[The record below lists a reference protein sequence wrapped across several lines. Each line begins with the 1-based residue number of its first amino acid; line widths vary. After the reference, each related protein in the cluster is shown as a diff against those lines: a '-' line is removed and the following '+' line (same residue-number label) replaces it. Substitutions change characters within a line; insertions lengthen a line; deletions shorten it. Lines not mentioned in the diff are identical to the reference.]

1 MVKTGCTGG
10 RLRCAAA
17 GPGIQSDVMMVA
29 TGREE
34 HGVGAVA
41 RRDFKAQ
48 GVTVK
53 AQRAIQITYR
63 EMHVADSGSRIDAHV
78 VSKTL
83 RGSPVRFPRMNT
95 AKIPTPVNEPVLP
108 YAPGS
113 RERSELK
120 QALKDFSGRQIEI
133 PVVIG
138 GKEIRTGKTV
148 DAVMPHCHRHVLAKV
163 HQAGPEEVTA
173 AVKAAREAWRDW
185 SNWTLVDRAAV
196 FLKAADL
203 LATRWRAML
212 NAATML
218 GQSKTAFQAE
228 IDAACELTDFWRF
241 NAHYAERIHAEQ
253 PLSPPG
259 GAIWNAL
266 EYRGLE
272 GFVYAITPFNFTAIG
287 GNLPTSPALMG
298 CTVVWKPAATASYSN
313 YLVLRLLQEAGLPP
327 GVVNFVP
334 GPATV
339 ISERLLADRH
349 LGGIHFTGSTEVFQ
363 MLWKQV
369 ATNLTGYADYPR
381 LVGETGGKD
390 FILAHASA
398 DVEALATGIV
408 RGAFEYQ
415 GQKCSAASRA
425 YVPESLWPQL
435 RARVLGLLEDVR
447 VGDPADFRNFM
458 GAVIDRKAFDKIKQ
472 YIEQAKRDSK
482 VEVLFGGE
490 CDDSDG
496 YFVHPTLIQ
505 VEDPMYRTMCEEI
518 FGPVLSLH
526 VYPDKQWK
534 ETLAIVD
541 RTSPYALTGAVF
553 AQDRAA
559 MAEADAALRYAAG
572 NFYKNDKPTGAVV
585 GQQPFGGG
593 RASGTNDKAGSML
606 NLIRWTSART
616 IKENFVPPRDPWY
629 PFMAEA

>member
-1 MVKTGCTGG
+1 
-10 RLRCAAA
+10 
-17 GPGIQSDVMMVA
+17 
-29 TGREE
+29 
-34 HGVGAVA
+34 
-41 RRDFKAQ
+41 
-48 GVTVK
+48 
-53 AQRAIQITYR
+53 
-63 EMHVADSGSRIDAHV
+63 
-78 VSKTL
+78 
-83 RGSPVRFPRMNT
+83 MNT

-113 RERSELK
+113 RERTELK
-120 QALKDFSGRQIEI
+120 QALKDLSGRQIEI

-185 SNWTLVDRAAV
+185 SSWTLADRAAV
-196 FLKAADL
+196 FLKAGDL

-228 IDAACELTDFWRF
+228 IDAACELVDFWRF
-241 NAHYAERIHAEQ
+241 NVHYAERIHAEQ
-253 PLSPPG
+253 PLTPPG
-259 GAIWNAL
+259 GATWNAM

-287 GNLPTSPALMG
+287 GNLPTAPALMG

-313 YLVLRLLQEAGLPP
+313 YVVLRLLHEAGLPP
-327 GVVNFVP
+327 GVINFVP

-363 MLWKQV
+363 TLWKQV
-369 ATNLTGYADYPR
+369 ATNLTAYADYPR

-390 FILAHASA
+390 FVLAHASA
-398 DVEALATGIV
+398 DVDALATGLV

-425 YVPESLWPQL
+425 YVPESLWPKL
-435 RARVLGLLEDVR
+435 RERVLGLLAEVR

-472 YIEQAKRDSK
+472 YIEQAKRDPK
-482 VEVLFGGE
+482 VKILFGGE

-496 YFVHPTLIQ
+496 YFVHPTLMQ

-518 FGPVLSLH
+518 FGPVLSLY

-534 ETLAIVD
+534 DTLALVD
-541 RTSPYALTGAVF
+541 RTSPYALTGGVF

-559 MAEADAALRYAAG
+559 LAEADAALRYAAG

-593 RASGTNDKAGSML
+593 RASGTNDKAGSLL

-616 IKENFVPPRDPWY
+616 IKENFVPPHDPWY